1 MQHRQQPDE
10 LIAPILPKELLDQRH
25 VSTSTNPLRCCVVEA
40 NMLPCAPPQEGN
52 VRFIH
57 PVERGPPQVIL
68 GENLVVDTPPG
79 LFARESDAKPV
90 AKSM

>member
-1 MQHRQQPDE
+1 
-10 LIAPILPKELLDQRH
+10 
-25 VSTSTNPLRCCVVEA
+25 
-40 NMLPCAPPQEGN
+40 MLPYAPPQEGK

-57 PVERGPPQVIL
+57 CVERGPPQVIL

-90 AKSM
+90 AKSK